1 MTRRV
6 FLENTDWQNTKFK
19 LFLYQ
24 MNLEPTAVVK
34 TIRTV
39 QNKPNYSTHDWK
51 KIRELCVIYVTSL
64 KNKQKTGTCI
74 IMFLWNILL

>member
-19 LFLYQ
+19 LFRYQ

-39 QNKPNYSTHDWK
+39 QNKPNYSTHD
-51 KIRELCVIYVTSL
+51 
-64 KNKQKTGTCI
+64 
-74 IMFLWNILL
+74 